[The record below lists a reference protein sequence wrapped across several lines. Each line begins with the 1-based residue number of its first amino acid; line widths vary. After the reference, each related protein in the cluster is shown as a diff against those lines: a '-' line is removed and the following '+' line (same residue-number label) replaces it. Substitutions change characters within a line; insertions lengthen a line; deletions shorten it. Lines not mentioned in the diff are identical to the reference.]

1 MFFHQIKICLKLLL
15 QPVNLQAC
23 LPIHMRLLGCLTIS
37 LCLPAILQWSRVKR
51 PTKPCQSRLSIPGAA
66 VDPGGSHPHHL
77 SKPRFGRTP
86 PSGSGWQ
93 FYISSHYSMLCLWLT
108 HILVSRCCTASP
120 SWSPGSAAASPSR
133 CSTSTRQRCSPQAGG
148 SCWPPPSRSTSSS
161 LTLHCLWNQIWTQ
174 IGKFEN
180 KDAHKYLFF
189 FSSWLTQ
196 QESCWLQCWSELL
209 EFR

>member
-1 MFFHQIKICLKLLL
+1 MFFHRIKICLKLLL

-86 PSGSGWQ
+86 PSGSGLPILYLLSL
-93 FYISSHYSMLCLWLT
+93 FNALSLT
-108 HILVSRCCTASP
+108 HIPPCFQVLHRLSELVSGF
-120 SWSPGSAAASPSR
+120 GS
-133 CSTSTRQRCSPQAGG
+133 G
-148 SCWPPPSRSTSSS
+148 
-161 LTLHCLWNQIWTQ
+161 LTLPLLHLYSAEVFPTSRRFLLATSIQVYLTIFNIALSLKPNLDPNWQ
-174 IGKFEN
+174 IGRQGC
-180 KDAHKYLFF
+180 
-189 FSSWLTQ
+189 S
-196 QESCWLQCWSELL
+196 
-209 EFR
+209 

>member
-1 MFFHQIKICLKLLL
+1 MFFHRIKICLKLLL

-86 PSGSGWQ
+86 PSGSGLPILYLLSL
-93 FYISSHYSMLCLWLT
+93 FNALSLT
-108 HILVSRCCTASP
+108 HIPPCFQVLHRLSELVSGF
-120 SWSPGSAAASPSR
+120 GS
-133 CSTSTRQRCSPQAGG
+133 G
-148 SCWPPPSRSTSSS
+148 
-161 LTLHCLWNQIWTQ
+161 LTLPLLHLYSAEVFPTSRRFLLATSIQVYLIISNIALSLKPNWQ
-174 IGKFEN
+174 IGKQGC
-180 KDAHKYLFF
+180 
-189 FSSWLTQ
+189 S
-196 QESCWLQCWSELL
+196 
-209 EFR
+209 